1 MRYTFVV
8 FLQQWQVYQILN
20 IFTCTAVFILKKRF
34 WDKCFN
40 PKLKVFWVE
49 DKLLIFTFQ
58 TYISYVTSYVKIKQS
73 KSRLIDT

>member
-1 MRYTFVV
+1 
-8 FLQQWQVYQILN
+8 
-20 IFTCTAVFILKKRF
+20 LKKSF